1 MEMVQSSESK
11 LVKDGE
17 MVTKK
22 KDQAYSMTVK
32 MSLIFRSGYSPTGEI
47 GGRNSGVGKVINLLV
62 FCSSFI

>member
-17 MVTKK
+17 MVPKK
-22 KDQAYSMTVK
+22 KDQAYSMMVK

-47 GGRNSGVGKVINLLV
+47 GGRMQKLWSWQ
-62 FCSSFI
+62 SY